1 MLGPLIWLSIICV
14 SLAIACVWFAATALR
29 AQRDRRRALALLH
42 APDQPIS
49 VAVQRELRNRVPRD
63 DLSAMLFSREAVL
76 EASPEPVIVF
86 DGRGQVRRVNPAT
99 RQALPAVEPGVGAAA
114 ISADLAVALDAVL
127 SGPPAL
133 ECEIVTDEPVRRT
146 YEVHLRSH
154 PDGDGRAAV
163 AVLTDVTAAVD
174 FRESR
179 RLFSAAVSHE
189 LRTPLAR
196 ILGLVE
202 TLALPQSQAE
212 REALVAQTEIEV
224 DNMRRLI
231 DEMLLLAALDRGEVA
246 PSNETADPGAIA
258 DVVIADARARRTG
271 RGRRLEADVVPGLR
285 VAIAGR
291 LLEVVIG
298 NLVDN
303 ALRHGGPDAAVTV
316 AVRALAGEVEIDVTD
331 TGLGIPPEH
340 LPHVFERFYRG
351 DASRAGAGTGL
362 GLAVV
367 KHIIEAHE
375 GRVSA
380 DSVPGEGTTIRIVLP
395 EPSGP
400 AA

>member
-1 MLGPLIWLSIICV
+1 VIVLSILCV
-14 SLAIACVWFAATALR
+14 ALAVACAWLGLWAWR
-29 AQRDRRRALALLH
+29 ARRDRQAALALLE
-42 APDQPIS
+42 APDQPIA
-49 VAVQRELRNRVPRD
+49 VAVQRELRNRVSRD
-63 DLSAMLFSREAVL
+63 DLSAVLFSREAVL
-76 EASPEPVIVF
+76 DASPEPVIVF
-86 DGRGQVRRVNPAT
+86 DGRGLVSRVNQAS
-99 RQALPAVEPGVGAAA
+99 RQALPAAEPGASAQAVSPALAAA
-114 ISADLAVALDAVL
+114 VDAVL
-127 SGPPAL
+127 AGPPAL
-133 ECEIVTDEPVRRT
+133 ECEIVAEEPVRRT
-146 YEVHLRSH
+146 YAVHLRSH
-154 PDGDGRAAV
+154 PDGESRAAV
-163 AVLTDVTAAVD
+163 AVLSDVTSAVD

-212 REALVAQTEIEV
+212 RDALVAQTEIEV

-231 DEMLLLAALDRGEVA
+231 DEMLLLAALDRGEVV
-246 PSNETADPGAIA
+246 PSNETADAGAIA
-258 DVVIADARARRTG
+258 EAVIADAQARRTG
-271 RGRRLEADVVPGLR
+271 RDRELAVDVTTGLR

-291 LLEVVIG
+291 LLEVVLG

-303 ALRHGGPDAAVTV
+303 ALRHGGPDAAVTITV
-316 AVRALAGEVEIDVTD
+316 LGLAGEVEIDVSD

-367 KHIIEAHE
+367 KHIIEAHD
-375 GRVSA
+375 GRVA
-380 DSVPGEGTTIRIVLP
+380 AESVPGEGTVVRIVLP
-395 EPSGP
+395 EPASP
-400 AA
+400 SE

>member
-1 MLGPLIWLSIICV
+1 LIWLSILCV
-14 SLAIACVWFAATALR
+14 ALAIACVWFAVTAR
-29 AQRDRRRALALLH
+29 RDRRDRRSALALLH
-42 APDQPIS
+42 APDQPIA

-76 EASPEPVIVF
+76 DATPEPVIVF
-86 DGRGQVRRVNPAT
+86 DAHGQVVRVNAAA
-99 RQALPAVEPGVGAAA
+99 RQALPAAEPGAAAAA
-114 ISADLAVALDAVL
+114 ISPDLAAALDAVL

-133 ECEIVTDEPVRRT
+133 DCEIATGDPTRRT
-146 YEVHLRSH
+146 YEARLRSH

-163 AVLTDVTAAVD
+163 AVLSDVTAAVD

-231 DEMLLLAALDRGEVA
+231 DEMLLLAALDRGEVV

-258 DVVIADARARRTG
+258 DAVIADARARRTG

-291 LLEVVIG
+291 LLQVVIG

-303 ALRHGGPDAAVTV
+303 ALRHGGPDATVTV
-316 AVRALAGEVEIDVTD
+316 VVRALAGEVEIDVTD
-331 TGLGIPPEH
+331 TGLGIAPEH

-351 DASRAGAGTGL
+351 DAARAGAGTGL

-375 GRVSA
+375 GRVA
-380 DSVPGEGTTIRIVLP
+380 AESVPGEGTTVRIVLP
-395 EPSGP
+395 EPDEPP
-400 AA
+400 A

>member
-1 MLGPLIWLSIICV
+1 MIVLSILCV
-14 SLAIACVWFAATALR
+14 ALAITAGWFAAAARR
-29 AQRDRRRALALLH
+29 ATRDRQAALALLG
-42 APDQPIS
+42 APDQPI
-49 VAVQRELRNRVPRD
+49 AIALQRELHNRVPRD

-76 EASPEPVIVF
+76 DACPEPVIVF
-86 DGRGQVRRVNPAT
+86 DGDGVVRRVNVAA
-99 RQALPAVEPGVGAAA
+99 RAALPAAAPGTPVAA
-114 ISADLAVALDAVL
+114 ISRDLKAALDAVL
-127 SGPPAL
+127 HGPPAL
-133 ECEIVTDEPVRRT
+133 ECEIVTGEPVRRA
-146 YEVHLRSH
+146 YEVRLRSH
-154 PDGDGRAAV
+154 PDGDTRAAV

-202 TLALPQSQAE
+202 TLLLPQSHAE
-212 REALVAQTEIEV
+212 REALVAQTEIEI

-231 DEMLLLAALDRGEVA
+231 DEMLLLAALDQGEA
-246 PSNETADPGAIA
+246 TLSAETADPGAIA
-258 DVVIADARARRTG
+258 EAVIADARARRTG
-271 RGRRLEADVVPGLR
+271 RGRRLEVDAVSGLR

-303 ALRHGGPDAAVTV
+303 ALRHGGPDAVVTV
-316 AVRALAGEVEIDVTD
+316 SVRGLAGEVEIAVMD

-367 KHIIEAHE
+367 KHIIEAHT

-380 DSVPGEGTTIRIVLP
+380 VSLPGEGTTVRIVLP
-395 EPSGP
+395 EPP
-400 AA
+400 ELAP